1 VSWKAFLGLSV
12 AVLAVSWGAPLAR
25 VTAAAPLAVAMW
37 RMTLAVGLLLP
48 FSAARGTLVIPARH
62 RPAVLL
68 SGLLLG
74 LHFGLWIP
82 SLWLTSVSASV
93 VLVTTGPLWVLL
105 LSPRFLGTRIVGR
118 NVLSFALAL
127 IGVVI
132 IVGGDFHLSPRAL
145 VGDVMALTGGAC
157 AAGYLVVG
165 KRLRREVPLAGY
177 LTIVYGGAAVT
188 LIVAVAVLGVQP
200 WPTQA
205 IAWLPL
211 LGMALGPT
219 LTGHTL
225 LNWALAHLEAYRVNL
240 AVLLEPVLASVWT
253 WIFIGEAPPL
263 HVLPGA
269 ALVLGALALEY
280 LPREEPL
287 RSPGVM

>member
-1 VSWKAFLGLSV
+1 MSWKALLGLAV

-37 RMTLAVGLLLP
+37 RMTLATGLLLP
-48 FSAARGTLVIPARH
+48 VAAASGSLAVPARH
-62 RPAVLL
+62 RPAALL

-74 LHFGLWIP
+74 MHFGLWIP

-105 LSPRFLGTRIVGR
+105 LSPRFLGARIAGR
-118 NVLSFALAL
+118 NVVSFALAL
-127 IGVVI
+127 TGVVT

-145 VGDVMALTGGAC
+145 VGDVMALGGAAC
-157 AAGYLVVG
+157 AAGYLIVG

-177 LTIVYGGAAVT
+177 LAVVYGGAALT
-188 LIVAVAVLGVQP
+188 LVAAVVALRVSP
-200 WPTQA
+200 WPTA
-205 IAWLPL
+205 AVAWLPL

-219 LTGHTL
+219 LVGHTL

-240 AVLLEPVLASVWT
+240 ALLLEPVLASLWT
-253 WIFIGEAPPL
+253 WLFLGEAPPL

-280 LPREEPL
+280 VPRGRPA
-287 RSPGVM
+287 

>member
-1 VSWKAFLGLSV
+1 MSWKALVGLSV

-25 VTAAAPLAVAMW
+25 LTAAAPLAVAMW
-37 RMTLAVGLLLP
+37 RMTLAASLLLP

-62 RPAVLL
+62 RPAAAL

-74 LHFGLWIP
+74 MHFGLWIP

-105 LSPRFLGTRIVGR
+105 LSPRFLGVHIAGR
-118 NVLSFALAL
+118 NLVSFALAL
-127 IGVVI
+127 TGVVI

-145 VGDVMALTGGAC
+145 VGDLMALAGGAC

-165 KRLRREVPLAGY
+165 KRLRHEVPLAGY
-177 LTIVYGGAAVT
+177 LTVVYGGAA
-188 LIVAVAVLGVQP
+188 LALVAAVVVLRVP
-200 WPTQA
+200 AWPTA
-205 IAWLPL
+205 TIAWLPL

-240 AVLLEPVLASVWT
+240 AVLLEPVLASLWT
-253 WIFIGEAPPL
+253 WLFIGEVPPL

-280 LPREEPL
+280 APRG
-287 RSPGVM
+287 RTT

>member
-1 VSWKAFLGLSV
+1 MSWKALVGLSV

-37 RMTLAVGLLLP
+37 RMTLAAGLLVP
-48 FSAARGTLVIPARH
+48 FAGIRGQLAVPARH
-62 RPAVLL
+62 WPAALL

-93 VLVTTGPLWVLL
+93 VLVTTGPLWLLL
-105 LSPRFLGTRIVGR
+105 LSPRFLGTRIAPR
-118 NVLSFALAL
+118 NLASFALAL
-127 IGVVI
+127 TGVVI
-132 IVGGDFHLSPRAL
+132 IVGGDFRLSSRAL
-145 VGDVMALTGGAC
+145 LGDVMALASAAC
-157 AAGYLVVG
+157 MAGYMIVG

-177 LTIVYGGAAVT
+177 LAVVYGGAAVT
-188 LIVAVAVLGVQP
+188 LIVAVVALRVEP

-280 LPREEPL
+280 APHGRT
-287 RSPGVM
+287 S

>member
-1 VSWKAFLGLSV
+1 MSWKALLGLSV

-37 RMTLAVGLLLP
+37 RMTLAAGLLLP

-62 RPAVLL
+62 RPAAAL

-74 LHFGLWIP
+74 MHFGLWIP

-93 VLVTTGPLWVLL
+93 ILVTTGPLWVLL
-105 LSPRFLGTRIVGR
+105 LSPRFLGVHIAGR
-118 NVLSFALAL
+118 NLVSFALAL
-127 IGVVI
+127 TGVVI
-132 IVGGDFHLSPRAL
+132 IVGGDFHLSPWAL
-145 VGDVMALTGGAC
+145 VGDLMALGGGAC

-165 KRLRREVPLAGY
+165 KRLRHEVPLAGY
-177 LTIVYGGAAVT
+177 LTVVYGGAA
-188 LIVAVAVLGVQP
+188 LALVAAVVVLRVP
-200 WPTQA
+200 AWPTA
-205 IAWLPL
+205 TIAWLPL

-225 LNWALAHLEAYRVNL
+225 LNWALAHMEAYRVNL
-240 AVLLEPVLASVWT
+240 AVLMEPVLASLWT
-253 WIFIGEAPPL
+253 WLFIGEVPPL

-269 ALVLGALALEY
+269 ALVLAALALEY
-280 LPREEPL
+280 VPRV
-287 RSPGVM
+287 RTT

>member
-1 VSWKAFLGLSV
+1 MSWKALLGLAV

-37 RMTLAVGLLLP
+37 RMTLATGLLLP
-48 FSAARGTLVIPARH
+48 VAAASGSLAVPARH
-62 RPAVLL
+62 RPAALL

-74 LHFGLWIP
+74 MHFGLWIP

-105 LSPRFLGTRIVGR
+105 LSPRFLGARIAGR
-118 NVLSFALAL
+118 NVVSLALAL
-127 IGVVI
+127 TGVVA

-145 VGDVMALTGGAC
+145 VGDVMALGGAAC
-157 AAGYLVVG
+157 AAGYLIVG

-177 LTIVYGGAAVT
+177 LAVVYGGAALT
-188 LIVAVAVLGVQP
+188 LVAAVVALRVSP
-200 WPTQA
+200 WPTAA

-219 LTGHTL
+219 LVGHTL

-240 AVLLEPVLASVWT
+240 ALLLEPVLASLWT
-253 WIFIGEAPPL
+253 WLFLGEAPPL
-263 HVLPGA
+263 HVVPGA

-280 LPREEPL
+280 VPRG
-287 RSPGVM
+287 RAA

>member
-1 VSWKAFLGLSV
+1 MSWKALLGLAV

-37 RMTLAVGLLLP
+37 RMTLAAGLLLP
-48 FSAARGTLVIPARH
+48 VAAASGSLAVPARH
-62 RPAVLL
+62 RPAALL

-74 LHFGLWIP
+74 MHFGLWIP

-105 LSPRFLGTRIVGR
+105 LSPRFLGARIAGR
-118 NVLSFALAL
+118 NVVSFALAL
-127 IGVVI
+127 TGVVT

-145 VGDVMALTGGAC
+145 VGDVMALGGAAC
-157 AAGYLVVG
+157 AAGYLIVG

-177 LTIVYGGAAVT
+177 LAVVYGGAALT
-188 LIVAVAVLGVQP
+188 LVAAVVALRVSP
-200 WPTQA
+200 WPTA
-205 IAWLPL
+205 TIAWLPL

-219 LTGHTL
+219 LVGHTL

-240 AVLLEPVLASVWT
+240 ALLLEPVLASLWT
-253 WIFIGEAPPL
+253 WLFLGEAPPL
-263 HVLPGA
+263 HVVPGA

-280 LPREEPL
+280 VPRG
-287 RSPGVM
+287 RAA

>member
-1 VSWKAFLGLSV
+1 MSWKALLGLAV

-37 RMTLAVGLLLP
+37 RMTLATGLLLP
-48 FSAARGTLVIPARH
+48 FAAARGTLVVPARH
-62 RPAVLL
+62 RPAALL

-93 VLVTTGPLWVLL
+93 VLVTTQPLWVLL
-105 LSPRFLGTRIVGR
+105 LSPRFLGVRIVRR
-118 NVLSFALAL
+118 NVVSFALAL
-127 IGVVI
+127 TGVVI
-132 IVGGDFHLSPRAL
+132 IAGGDFQLSPRAL
-145 VGDVMALTGGAC
+145 VGDVMALAGATC
-157 AAGYLVVG
+157 MAGYMIVG

-177 LTIVYGGAAVT
+177 LTVVYGGAAVT
-188 LIVAVAVLGVQP
+188 LVVGVIALRVPP
-200 WPTQA
+200 WPTVA
-205 IAWLPL
+205 VAWLPL

-240 AVLLEPVLASVWT
+240 AVLLEPVLASLWT
-253 WIFIGEAPPL
+253 WLFIGEVPPL

-280 LPREEPL
+280 VPR
-287 RSPGVM
+287 GTTG

>member
-1 VSWKAFLGLSV
+1 MSWKAMLGLSV

-37 RMTLAVGLLLP
+37 RMTLAAGLLLP

-62 RPAVLL
+62 RPAAAL

-74 LHFGLWIP
+74 MHFGLWIP

-93 VLVTTGPLWVLL
+93 ILVTTGPLWVLL
-105 LSPRFLGTRIVGR
+105 LSPRFLGVHIAGR
-118 NVLSFALAL
+118 NLVSFALAL
-127 IGVVI
+127 TGVVI
-132 IVGGDFHLSPRAL
+132 IVGGDFHLSPWAL
-145 VGDVMALTGGAC
+145 VGDLMALGGGAC

-165 KRLRREVPLAGY
+165 KRLRHEVPLAGY
-177 LTIVYGGAAVT
+177 LTVVYGGAA
-188 LIVAVAVLGVQP
+188 LALVAAVVVLRVP
-200 WPTQA
+200 AWPTA
-205 IAWLPL
+205 TIAWLPL

-225 LNWALAHLEAYRVNL
+225 LNWALAHMEAYRVNL
-240 AVLLEPVLASVWT
+240 AVLMEPVLASLWT
-253 WIFIGEAPPL
+253 WLFIGEVPPL

-269 ALVLGALALEY
+269 ALVLAALALEY
-280 LPREEPL
+280 VPRV
-287 RSPGVM
+287 RTT